1 MRRLF
6 LLALLL
12 LVGPS
17 AMQADDLRLPLKTDS
32 VRFAVIGDTGTGD
45 AHQRDIAAQ
54 LVSWRVKFPFTF
66 VVMMGDNLYGGD
78 SPKDYQKEFEIP
90 YKPLLENGVK
100 FYASLG
106 NHDNPNERLYK
117 PFNMNGER
125 YYSFKPERASVRFF
139 ALDSNYIDD
148 KQLDWLDKQLADSGS
163 DWKICFF
170 HHPLYSS
177 GETHGSAVLQREKLE
192 PLFVK
197 HGVNVVL
204 SGHEHFYERIKP
216 QKGIQYFILGNSAKL
231 RRGDL
236 LKTDLTEKGYDA
248 GYAFMLVEV
257 AGDDLMFQTI
267 SDKGTTLDEG
277 TIHRVGKV
285 EPTPARSAQPVQPGP
300 APGGR
305 GTP

>member
-17 AMQADDLRLPLKTDS
+17 AMQADDLRLPLKNGS

-45 AHQRDIAAQ
+45 VHQRDIAAQ
-54 LVSWRVKFPFTF
+54 LVSWRVKFPFSF

-125 YYSFKPERASVRFF
+125 YTRSSLSAPACGSLPSTATTSTTSSWPGSISSSPIAVRTGRSVSSITRRIRRARRTVRQCCSVK
-139 ALDSNYIDD
+139 DSNRC
-148 KQLDWLDKQLADSGS
+148 S
-163 DWKICFF
+163 
-170 HHPLYSS
+170 
-177 GETHGSAVLQREKLE
+177 
-192 PLFVK
+192 
-197 HGVNVVL
+197 
-204 SGHEHFYERIKP
+204 
-216 QKGIQYFILGNSAKL
+216 
-231 RRGDL
+231 
-236 LKTDLTEKGYDA
+236 
-248 GYAFMLVEV
+248 
-257 AGDDLMFQTI
+257 
-267 SDKGTTLDEG
+267 
-277 TIHRVGKV
+277 
-285 EPTPARSAQPVQPGP
+285 
-300 APGGR
+300 
-305 GTP
+305 

>member
-6 LLALLL
+6 VLALVL

-17 AMQADDLRLPLKTDS
+17 AMQADDLRLPLKNGS

-54 LVSWRVKFPFTF
+54 LVSWRVKFPFSF

-78 SPKDYQKEFEIP
+78 SPKDYQKEFEMP

-148 KQLDWLDKQLADSGS
+148 KQLDWLDQAARRQRFGLEDLFLPS
-163 DWKICFF
+163 
-170 HHPLYSS
+170 P
-177 GETHGSAVLQREKLE
+177 AV
-192 PLFVK
+192 FV
-197 HGVNVVL
+197 G
-204 SGHEHFYERIKP
+204 R
-216 QKGIQYFILGNSAKL
+216 
-231 RRGDL
+231 
-236 LKTDLTEKGYDA
+236 DA
-248 GYAFMLVEV
+248 RF
-257 AGDDLMFQTI
+257 
-267 SDKGTTLDEG
+267 
-277 TIHRVGKV
+277 
-285 EPTPARSAQPVQPGP
+285 
-300 APGGR
+300 GGAAA
-305 GTP
+305 